1 MTIIIRKP
9 FNVWL
14 STQHDNFAQC
24 TDHWWSFLC
33 NRRSL
38 MSAIYTETKNIAISI
53 RIFIQLLRL
62 VCLVRVFFIRV
73 AIFFSLNCCNLIYI
87 GNLIV
92 LYRFEACYK
101 PVRMVNVNGK
111 KSYPLSAFHTSS
123 SSFTIQTFVN
133 KFKIWQENYC
143 NLFIDQNKSN
153 K

>member
-1 MTIIIRKP
+1 
-9 FNVWL
+9 
-14 STQHDNFAQC
+14 
-24 TDHWWSFLC
+24 
-33 NRRSL
+33 

-111 KSYPLSAFHTSS
+111 KSHPLSALRPHQGARPLSQYNQDLARKLLQS
-123 SSFTIQTFVN
+123 
-133 KFKIWQENYC
+133 C
-143 NLFIDQNKSN
+143 HRSN
-153 K
+153 QIK